1 MKALVIKPGERS
13 FEEIDLA
20 GIEQITAIIGFDTV
34 IADDIDDSGDKLY
47 FDEECFLRGTE
58 GRFKLDNLVPVSGNG
73 VIVGSAE
80 DGSLADL
87 ATDAEALMA
96 RVQFI

>member
-1 MKALVIKPGERS
+1 MKALIIKPGDRS
-13 FEEIDLA
+13 FEVTDVA
-20 GIEQITAIIGFDTV
+20 GIEQITSIIGYDTV

-73 VIVGSAE
+73 VIVGSGE
-80 DGSLADL
+80 DGSLVDV
-87 ATDAEALMA
+87 ATDIEALKA